1 MFVSDYPG
9 RRGAGGALKGH
20 ANGSVDPLIA
30 QTRLVA
36 YGVIAPVVITVGMVG
51 NILTILLLRKPQFRG
66 VTYTYFL
73 ALAVSDLLS
82 LFFSISLMVHLV
94 QVATRAY
101 STAVWYSYFEILFV
115 NAPMSASVLIVVC
128 VTVDRFFSVCRPQD
142 FKGIHTMRHARKG
155 IAGAVVVAFLMWL
168 PTCMIKQ
175 PLEHDACNTTFFE
188 PPDNG
193 TWWVACMMPTLEQP
207 WYVGYLWTR
216 QTVVAFAPI
225 VALVVMNVLIVKEY
239 IQIRDRRREL
249 DGDSSRDPAAA
260 EGRRKD
266 DKNLINLLRAVIIS
280 FFVTLVPAGVF
291 NSMYSE
297 TLSTELEYEIFRA
310 FANDL
315 EILNHALNFYLY
327 IVCSKPIRAAI
338 REHFQVYRRSWEES
352 HVSKAL
358 VLLTSDRSGVFSP
371 TSATHADAAA
381 AGRGDDGGRFNRSRE
396 TALSKGTGP
405 SDFESSSE
413 ASHCDDPLAKE
424 IMSASLED
432 NIQTRP
438 ERPQPSETRPVTK
451 DRYDAPVIYQRN
463 GSVPKSRSQLQTVVH
478 TVEIHHARES
488 SSPQWRSGVAVGQVN
503 AAFED
508 SDASSTGSSNSTLSN
523 APVVASACEAPVVN
537 GQVLPARTF
546 PEVLI

>member
-1 MFVSDYPG
+1 MLVSDYPG
-9 RRGAGGALKGH
+9 PRGVGDTLLKGH
-20 ANGSVDPLIA
+20 GNSSVDPRIS
-30 QTRLVA
+30 QTRFVA
-36 YGVIAPVVITVGMVG
+36 YSVIAPVIIIVGILG

-82 LFFSISLMVHLV
+82 LFFSISIIVHLV

-101 STAVWYSYFEILFV
+101 STAVWYSYFEVLFA

-142 FKGIHTMRHARKG
+142 FKGIHTMRNARKG
-155 IAGAVVVAFLMWL
+155 IAGAVVVALLMWL
-168 PTCMIKQ
+168 PTCTFKQ

-193 TWWVACMMPTLEQP
+193 TWWVACMMPTLDQP

-216 QTVVAFAPI
+216 QTVVSFVPI

-239 IQIRDRRREL
+239 VQIRERRREL
-249 DGDSSRDPAAA
+249 DADSSRDPAAA

-310 FANDL
+310 VANDL

-371 TSATHADAAA
+371 TSATQADAG
-381 AGRGDDGGRFNRSRE
+381 AGRGGDGGRFNQSRE

-413 ASHCDDPLAKE
+413 ASHCDDSPAKE

-432 NIQTRP
+432 GIQIGHG
-438 ERPQPSETRPVTK
+438 RPQPSEAGPVTK
-451 DRYDAPVIYQRN
+451 DLCEAPVIYQRN
-463 GSVPKSRSQLQTVVH
+463 GSVPKGRSQLQTVVH
-478 TVEIHHARES
+478 TVEIHHVRES
-488 SSPQWRSGVAVGQVN
+488 SPSQWRPGVAVGQVN

-508 SDASSTGSSNSTLSN
+508 SDASSTGSSNSTLIN
-523 APVVASACEAPVVN
+523 APVGASVGN
-537 GQVLPARTF
+537 GEARTF

>member
-1 MFVSDYPG
+1 MFVSDYPWP
-9 RRGAGGALKGH
+9 RDVGGPLLKGH
-20 ANGSVDPLIA
+20 GNISVDPRIA
-30 QTRLVA
+30 QTRFVA
-36 YGVIAPVVITVGMVG
+36 YGVIAPVIIIVGMVG

-94 QVATRAY
+94 QVAVRAY
-101 STAVWYSYFEILFV
+101 STAVWYSYFELLFV

-142 FKGIHTMRHARKG
+142 FKSIHTMRHARKG

-168 PTCMIKQ
+168 PTCTIKH
-175 PLEHDACNTTFFE
+175 PTEHDACNTTFFE

-193 TWWVACMMPTLEQP
+193 TWWVACMMPSLDQP

-216 QTVVAFAPI
+216 QTVVSFLPI
-225 VALVVMNVLIVKEY
+225 IALVVMNVLIVKEY
-239 IQIRDRRREL
+239 VQIRNRRRQL
-249 DGDSSRDPAAA
+249 DGDSSRDPAVD

-280 FFVTLVPAGVF
+280 FFVTLVPSGVF

-315 EILNHALNFYLY
+315 ELVNHALNFYLY

-358 VLLTSDRSGVFSP
+358 VLLTSDRSGIFSP
-371 TSATHADAAA
+371 TSATHADV
-381 AGRGDDGGRFNRSRE
+381 GRDDDGGRPKRSKE
-396 TALSKGTGP
+396 TTLSKGTGP
-405 SDFESSSE
+405 SDSESSSE
-413 ASHCDDPLAKE
+413 ASQYDDSPVNE
-424 IMSASLED
+424 IVPANLED
-432 NIQTRP
+432 DTRTGP
-438 ERPQPSETRPVTK
+438 ERRQHREAGPVAE
-451 DRYDAPVIYQRN
+451 DRCEAPVIYQRN
-463 GSVPKSRSQLQTVVH
+463 GSIPRRRSHFQTVVH
-478 TVEIHHARES
+478 TVEIHHERES
-488 SSPQWRSGVAVGQVN
+488 SSPQFQSGVAVGQVN

-508 SDASSTGSSNSTLSN
+508 SDTPSTASSNSTLSD
-523 APVVASACEAPVVN
+523 APVVASACEAPVRN
-537 GQVLPARTF
+537 GEALPVRTF

>member
-1 MFVSDYPG
+1 MLVSDYPG
-9 RRGAGGALKGH
+9 PRGVGDTLLKGH
-20 ANGSVDPLIA
+20 GNSSVDPRIS
-30 QTRLVA
+30 QTRFVA
-36 YGVIAPVVITVGMVG
+36 YSVIAPVIIIVGILG

-82 LFFSISLMVHLV
+82 LFFSISIIVHLV

-101 STAVWYSYFEILFV
+101 STAVWYSYFEVLFA

-142 FKGIHTMRHARKG
+142 FKGIHTMRNARKG
-155 IAGAVVVAFLMWL
+155 IAGAVVVALLMWL
-168 PTCMIKQ
+168 PTCTFKQ

-193 TWWVACMMPTLEQP
+193 TWWVACMMPTLDQP

-216 QTVVAFAPI
+216 QTVVSFVPI

-239 IQIRDRRREL
+239 VQIRERRREL
-249 DGDSSRDPAAA
+249 DADSSRDPAAA

-310 FANDL
+310 VANDL

-371 TSATHADAAA
+371 TSATQADAG
-381 AGRGDDGGRFNRSRE
+381 AGRGGDGGRFNQSRE

-413 ASHCDDPLAKE
+413 ASHCDDSPAKE

-432 NIQTRP
+432 GIQIGHG
-438 ERPQPSETRPVTK
+438 RPQPSEAGPVTK
-451 DRYDAPVIYQRN
+451 DLCEAPVIYQRN
-463 GSVPKSRSQLQTVVH
+463 G
-478 TVEIHHARES
+478 TVEIHHVRES
-488 SSPQWRSGVAVGQVN
+488 SPSQWRPGVAVGQVN

-508 SDASSTGSSNSTLSN
+508 SDASSTGSSNSTLIN
-523 APVVASACEAPVVN
+523 APVGASVGN
-537 GQVLPARTF
+537 GEARTF